1 MKLTLVEPREPLGLW
16 VLRPFNI
23 ILGLWMN
30 EGLWL
35 LLAPGVTAELLW
47 PSLSLRAWDWIGRL
61 VPLCEK
67 EVPTKL
73 LFC

>member
-47 PSLSLRAWDWIGRL
+47 PSLSFRA
-61 VPLCEK
+61 
-67 EVPTKL
+67 
-73 LFC
+73 